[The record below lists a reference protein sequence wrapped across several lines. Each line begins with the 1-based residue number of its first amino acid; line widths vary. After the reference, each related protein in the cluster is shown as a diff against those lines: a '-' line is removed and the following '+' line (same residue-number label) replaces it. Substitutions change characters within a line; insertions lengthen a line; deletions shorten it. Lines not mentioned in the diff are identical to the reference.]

1 LRCCSGTLVAV
12 LPGNRKKLHGGA
24 GMRKA
29 LKIAFDVAVFG
40 GFVVFLIHLSLKLP
54 EPAQQWLAEAS
65 RSAANHLL
73 AQVF

>member
-1 LRCCSGTLVAV
+1 
-12 LPGNRKKLHGGA
+12 
-24 GMRKA
+24 MRKA